1 MKKLIAATLYYSLGQ
16 YLPNSNVPG
25 GRIFSTFRSFLL
37 KNFAARTGQ
46 EITLESRVYFG
57 SGKDIE
63 IGSRVQ
69 INEECWI
76 RNATIGNTVMI
87 APRVM
92 ILVSGHN
99 TERTDIPMMDQGPR
113 RYPQTV
119 IEDDV
124 WIGAQALILPGIRIG
139 RGAIVA
145 AGAVV
150 TKDVEPYAVVGGNPA
165 RLIKYRK

>member
-1 MKKLIAATLYYSLGQ
+1 MIKTLSTASYYLLAQ

-25 GRIFSTFRSFLL
+25 GKIFSAFRALL
-37 KNFAARTGQ
+37 LRRFGGKIGR

-63 IGSRVQ
+63 IGSRVH

-76 RNATIGNTVMI
+76 RNARIGSAVMI

-92 ILVSGHN
+92 ILISGHN
-99 TERTDIPMMDQGPR
+99 TERTDVPMMDQGPR
-113 RYPQTV
+113 LYPQTV

-124 WIGAQALILPGIRIG
+124 WIGAQALILPGVRIG
-139 RGAIVA
+139 QGAIVA

-165 RLIKYRK
+165 RLIKRRK

>member
-1 MKKLIAATLYYSLGQ
+1 MIKTLSTAIYYLLAQ

-25 GRIFSTFRSFLL
+25 GKIFSAFRAFLLRSFGS
-37 KNFAARTGQ
+37 RIGR

-57 SGKDIE
+57 RGRDIQ
-63 IGSRVQ
+63 IGSRVH

-76 RNATIGNTVMI
+76 RNVSIGSNVMI

-92 ILVSGHN
+92 ILISGHN
-99 TERTDIPMMDQGPR
+99 TERTDVPMIDQGPR
-113 RYPQTV
+113 HYPQTI

-139 RGAIVA
+139 QGSIVG

-150 TKDVEPYAVVGGNPA
+150 TRDVEPYSVVGGNPA
-165 RLIKYRK
+165 RLIQRRK

>member
-1 MKKLIAATLYYSLGQ
+1 MRRKLAAALYYLLGQ
-16 YLPNSNVPG
+16 HLPNSNIPA
-25 GRIFSTFRSFLL
+25 GRVFSVFRSFLL
-37 KNFAARTGQ
+37 RNFAARVGR
-46 EITLESRVYFG
+46 EIILESRVYFG

-63 IGSRVQ
+63 IGSRVH

-76 RNATIGNTVMI
+76 RNAAIGNTVMI

-92 ILVSGHN
+92 ILISGHN
-99 TERTDIPMMDQGPR
+99 TDRTDIPMMDQGPR
-113 RYPQTV
+113 LYPQTV

-150 TKDVEPYAVVGGNPA
+150 TKDVEHYAVVGGNPA
-165 RLIKYRK
+165 RTIKRRK